1 MSTLYF
7 LCGGP
12 YSDDLVETVFA
23 NRATHLR
30 TASGIFSHCGESNG
44 QIAVMHIKDY
54 WIVSGDS
61 SVVFDLHEEIL
72 PILSER
78 GKALA
83 LFGQTTAAYFEI
95 IAYKNGVETGRT
107 LDPYTEDFDRPKVK
121 RKELW
126 LDDLWSAAN
135 KLLPKST
142 TALFNLPADWYS
154 LKKRSSRKK
163 KEL

>member
-23 NRATHLR
+23 NRAIHLR
-30 TASGIFSHCGESNG
+30 TASGIFSHCGESNEE
-44 QIAVMHIKDY
+44 IAVMRTKDY

-61 SVVFDLHEEIL
+61 SVVFDIHEEVL
-72 PILSER
+72 PILSQR

-95 IAYKNGVETGRT
+95 IAYKNGKETGRT
-107 LDPYTEDFDRPKVK
+107 LDPHTEDQDRLKVK
-121 RKELW
+121 RKRLW
-126 LDDLWSAAN
+126 LDDLWRAAD
-135 KLLPKST
+135 KILPKST
-142 TALFNLPADWYS
+142 TRTL
-154 LKKRSSRKK
+154 
-163 KEL
+163 